1 MPWPTGPSFAEKHNK
16 KLKGHAASVAA
27 KVATGLVEKG
37 EDEGKAI
44 RIANAVGDRAQ
55 RKHPPIYKTRVGK

>member
-1 MPWPTGPSFAEKHNK
+1 MPWSPKDFASRHNK
-16 KLKGHAASVAA
+16 KLTGHAASVAA

-44 RIANAVGDRAQ
+44 RIANAVGNKAQ
-55 RKHPPIYKTRVGK
+55 RAPIYKTKVGK